1 MNVTLISTV
10 KDCAGSAGGFLAS
23 LAAQTRAPDEVIVVD
38 GGSTDGTA
46 EAYARGEA

>member
-23 LAAQTRAPDEVIVVD
+23 LAAQT
-38 GGSTDGTA
+38 
-46 EAYARGEA
+46 ARPTR